1 MKRDFWNGIRPLGH
15 VTLLA
20 LSEDFWMTTLY
31 AKGRKLGTMKPVFLW
46 GHGNYKYEIE
56 ACKNKFYTE
65 CEVFESSYE
74 DAMIKFEKMVDKVV
88 LLWYNELNLESIPN
102 GLSYI
107 AELLSGLILSLL
119 FWKGRKPRY

>member
-15 VTLLA
+15 MALLV
-20 LSEDFWMTTLY
+20 SPKDFWMTTLY
-31 AKGRKLGTMKPVFLW
+31 AKGLVKGDSAVSYLW
-46 GHGNYKYEIE
+46 GYGNYKYEIE
-56 ACKNKFYTE
+56 RIIAGPHYTV

-74 DAMIKFEKMVDKVV
+74 EAMIKFEKTVDKVV

-107 AELLSGLILSLL
+107 AE
-119 FWKGRKPRY
+119 

>member
-56 ACKNKFYTE
+56 ALTDTPGILRS
-65 CEVFESSYE
+65 EVFESSYE
-74 DAMIKFEKMVDKVV
+74 KAMKKFEKVVDKVV

-102 GLSYI
+102 GLSYT

-119 FWKGRKPRY
+119 